1 MSANSPY
8 PIHCLNRY
16 PHFAWPVSSGG
27 YGEFLFRNSGHYR
40 KKSAFPCP
48 VYPISTGVPW
58 FNLDS
63 SAANATRW
71 LLIDCSSE
79 VIPCGSLPVVII
91 PKFQNHS
98 DVTAAMSAEIRRKLR
113 HINHLSRLS
122 KQSDFDNIFV
132 ISAVISPFVP
142 MILQ

>member
-8 PIHCLNRY
+8 PIHILRGLSAAADMGSFYSAIAVIIGKN
-16 PHFAWPVSSGG
+16 
-27 YGEFLFRNSGHYR
+27 
-40 KKSAFPCP
+40 SAFPCP

-79 VIPCGSLPVVII
+79 VMP
-91 PKFQNHS
+91 
-98 DVTAAMSAEIRRKLR
+98 
-113 HINHLSRLS
+113 
-122 KQSDFDNIFV
+122 
-132 ISAVISPFVP
+132 
-142 MILQ
+142 